1 MSRLEWRRANS
12 ATPPLID
19 EKRRWYDVNPV
30 FGHSRT
36 GRFPFLNHIKMKT
49 RNWLHVL
56 ALGCFVIAPISNTRG
71 AQTYQLTDLGALPGT
86 NSYALG
92 INNQGQVVGYF
103 QTFGGTHA
111 FLYSSGT
118 MTDLGSL
125 GDGSAYALSIND
137 PGQIVGFAEVT
148 NSAHAFLFSNG
159 AMTDLG
165 TLGGSA
171 SFAFGINSAGEV
183 VGYIDTANGARA
195 FLYNASGL
203 YQLGTL
209 GGTNS
214 FANGI
219 NSFTQIQGTSS
230 TDNDGRTQAFLWQNG
245 ALLNLDSLVPAGSG
259 WELEDA
265 RGINDRG
272 EIAGWGTIN
281 GQQRGFLYGNGSV
294 TSLDTLPGGTNTFA
308 LGLNNGGPQW
318 GRSSIPN
325 GTTHAFP
332 WQHGAMTAL
341 NYLLPKNSAWW
352 LPETPGLNSFGQHV
366 A

>member
-103 QTFGGTHA
+103 QTFGGT
-111 FLYSSGT
+111 
-118 MTDLGSL
+118 
-125 GDGSAYALSIND
+125 
-137 PGQIVGFAEVT
+137 
-148 NSAHAFLFSNG
+148 
-159 AMTDLG
+159 
-165 TLGGSA
+165 
-171 SFAFGINSAGEV
+171 
-183 VGYIDTANGARA
+183 RA

-219 NSFTQIQGTSS
+219 NSFTQITGTSS